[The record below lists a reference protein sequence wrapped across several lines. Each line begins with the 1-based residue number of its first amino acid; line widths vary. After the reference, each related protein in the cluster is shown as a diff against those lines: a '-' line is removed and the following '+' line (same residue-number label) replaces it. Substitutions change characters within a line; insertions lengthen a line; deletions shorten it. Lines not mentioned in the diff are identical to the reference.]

1 MSYRLWNQSTTE
13 SRRDSAY
20 SQALIR
26 RAAATL
32 GPDVTVDTFGLPAG
46 TYHGRAVSRAVSNA
60 FVYHRI
66 LDRMIDQA
74 IAAEREEYDGF
85 VIGSFSEPF
94 LTEIRSAVDIPVVSV
109 LETTL
114 LVGCSLGSKLAFIT
128 TSPNV
133 DEMVK
138 KAVAYHKME
147 DRVAAV
153 LSVEP
158 ALEGTVLHSAFDN
171 PAPVVASFEQA
182 AERAIARGADVIIP
196 AEGIIAIIV
205 TEQGVTRFKD
215 APVMDVFSVTWR
227 YAMML
232 ADLKISTGLGMTRRG
247 RFARPDTELIE
258 LISRR

>member
-1 MSYRLWNQSTTE
+1 MPYRLWNQSTTE
-13 SRRDSAY
+13 MQRDGSY

-26 RAAATL
+26 RAATVL
-32 GPDVTVDTFGLPAG
+32 GPDVTIDTFGLPVG
-46 TYHGRAVSRAVSNA
+46 TYHGRAVSRAVGNA

-74 IAAEREEYDGF
+74 IAADRQGYDGF

-94 LTEIRSAVDIPVVSV
+94 LTEIRSAVDIPVTSV

-114 LVGCSLGSKLAFIT
+114 LVGCSLGTKLAFIT

-133 DEMVK
+133 DEMVR

-147 DRVAAV
+147 ARVAAV

-158 ALEGTVLHSAFDN
+158 ALEGPVLHGAFDN
-171 PAPVVASFEQA
+171 PAPVLASFERA
-182 AERAIARGADVIIP
+182 AERAIASGADVIIP

-205 TEQGVTRFKD
+205 TEQGLTRFKD
-215 APVMDVFSVTWR
+215 APVIDVFSLTWR

-232 ADLKISTGLGMTRRG
+232 ADLKAKTGLGITRRG
-247 RFARPDTELIE
+247 RFARPDMELIE
-258 LISRR
+258 LVSRH